1 MTTFTQED
9 QAMLDDLTFRK
20 AMVEWSEREDDR
32 KRNLAALSEVAKV
45 FTSATIAPIVECAS
59 TQRAAMEVVDPAFAE
74 MLDNVST
81 VMGYSG
87 MRIVD
92 LIERLSAP
100 EPEPAVTTVAA
111 PAEA

>member
-1 MTTFTQED
+1 MTFTQED

-20 AMVEWSEREDDR
+20 AMADWSAREDDR

-45 FTSATIAPIVECAS
+45 FTSETIGPIV
-59 TQRAAMEVVDPAFAE
+59 
-74 MLDNVST
+74 
-81 VMGYSG
+81 SG
-87 MRIVD
+87 MRIVN

-111 PAEA
+111 PAAT